1 MPVTYLDVPAGADL
15 ETKRELVH
23 ELYVALK
30 EAYPFPDDTRIFI
43 REWPPESVSQ
53 NGVLGSEPFRPA
65 FVAHVP
71 QGVDR
76 DVKATM
82 VEKLNAAMAKA
93 YGLPW
98 FITFL
103 HEHSLDVVAVDGELL
118 ADDQQRVEDLRAA
131 YS

>member
-1 MPVTYLDVPAGADL
+1 MYA
-15 ETKRELVH
+15 
-23 ELYVALK
+23 ALK
-30 EAYPFPDDTRIFI
+30 EAYPFPDDTRIFL

-53 NGVLGSEPFRPA
+53 NGLLGSEPIRPA

-71 QGVDR
+71 EGVGR
-76 DVKATM
+76 DVKRIM
-82 VEKLNAAMAKA
+82 LEKLNAAVAKA

-103 HEHSLDVVAVDGELL
+103 HEHSLDVVAVDGVML
-118 ADDQQRVEDLRAA
+118 ADDQQRVDDQREA